1 MIASPML
8 DSVSFTNGAARTVP
22 PTPGFLPAARPMT
35 TGPSREAALIAAAQS
50 DPDAFADLYNL
61 YYPAIYRFAQRHT
74 GDPVQAE
81 DVAAETFLA
90 ALKALPHYEW
100 RGIPFSA
107 WLYRIASTVIAGQHR
122 RNRGIAH
129 VPLEN
134 PRFPLVE
141 IACEEPGPDACIE
154 AQEQQQIERHLLGI
168 ALKRLTDDQRRAI
181 ELRYS
186 RHELMPLAEVAVHMG
201 RSEGA
206 VKLLLHRAV
215 AALRRVM
222 GELEAADVRTAA
234 LPMTSRFSFEAMN

>member
-1 MIASPML
+1 MEHHREQEPQAP
-8 DSVSFTNGAARTVP
+8 APA
-22 PTPGFLPAARPMT
+22 PTR
-35 TGPSREAALIAAAQS
+35 R
-50 DPDAFADLYNL
+50 DPDAFTL
-61 YYPAIYRFAQRHT
+61 IYRSYANGIRSFAMRRCGDAHLADDITAIVFERAWRHFPT
-74 GDPVQAE
+74 LHVPE
-81 DVAAETFLA
+81 
-90 ALKALPHYEW
+90 Y
-100 RGIPFSA
+100 GIGP

-141 IACEEPGPDACIE
+141 IACDDPGPDARVE
-154 AQEQQQIERHLLGI
+154 AQEQQQIERHLLQI

-186 RHELMPLAEVAVHMG
+186 RQELMPLAEVATHMG

-222 GELEAADVRTAA
+222 GELESADVRTST
-234 LPMTSRFSFEAMN
+234 LSLTSVFSTMN